1 MADMTLLDEIKAKCS
16 VEMLASRDSDAI
28 AALVS
33 VGRTSIVP
41 RLGGIGA
48 VMETLGAVDGPVVL
62 DALDS
67 LKATLPAVK
76 WGWVLLERGELD
88 FGSVV
93 TRQLIDGLVMG
104 GVMTDA
110 QGLAIKSLAEQ
121 PDPVSEFDV
130 RRAIWADDGEYLA

>member
-1 MADMTLLDEIKAKCS
+1 MTLLDEIKAKCS
-16 VEMLASRDSDAI
+16 PELLASRDSDAI

-130 RRAIWADDGEYLA
+130 RKAIWADDGEYLA

>member
-1 MADMTLLDEIKAKCS
+1 MTLLEEIKTKCS
-16 VEMLASRDSDAI
+16 AELLASQDADAI
-28 AALVS
+28 AEAVN
-33 VGRTSIVP
+33 VGRTRIAP

-48 VMETLGAVDGPVVL
+48 VMETLGAVDGPLVL

-67 LKATLPAVK
+67 LKATLPAVR

-88 FGSVV
+88 FGSTV

-104 GVMTDA
+104 GVMTEA
-110 QGLAIKSLAEQ
+110 QGLAIKALAEQ

-130 RRAIWADDGEYLA
+130 RRAIWADDGSYLA

>member
-1 MADMTLLDEIKAKCS
+1 MTLLEEIKTKCS
-16 VEMLASRDSDAI
+16 AELLASRDADAI
-28 AALVS
+28 ADVVN
-33 VGRTSIVP
+33 VGRTSIAP

-67 LKATLPAVK
+67 LKGTVPAVK

-88 FGSVV
+88 FGSTV
-93 TRQLIDGLVMG
+93 TRQMIDGLVMG
-104 GVMTDA
+104 GVMTEA
-110 QGLAIKSLAEQ
+110 QGLSIKTLAEQ

-130 RRAIWADDGEYLA
+130 RQAIWADDGSYLA

>member
-1 MADMTLLDEIKAKCS
+1 MTLLDEIKSKCS
-16 VEMLASRDSDAI
+16 PELLASRDADAI

-130 RRAIWADDGEYLA
+130 RKAIWADDGEYLA

>member
-1 MADMTLLDEIKAKCS
+1 MTLLNEIKAKCS
-16 VEMLASRDSDAI
+16 PELLASRDADAI

-67 LKATLPAVK
+67 LKATLPAVR

-104 GVMTDA
+104 GVMTDG

-130 RRAIWADDGEYLA
+130 RRAIWADDGSYLA

>member
-1 MADMTLLDEIKAKCS
+1 MTLLDEIKSKCS
-16 VEMLASRDSDAI
+16 PELLASRDADAI

-41 RLGGIGA
+41 SLGGIGA

-104 GVMTDA
+104 GVMTEA

-130 RRAIWADDGEYLA
+130 RKAIWADDGEYLA